1 MMGASVRQ
9 GKGRI
14 MGVQFQ
20 SVLICVGMLLGAQ
33 SAQAQTTAPN
43 TPMTT
48 VVNKDQPAN
57 QALNSSPSA
66 TIAKFRDQG
75 PAGLRKFL
83 ANHGQELQS
92 AELPTPELRSQL
104 DALCQQR
111 DCHASRL
118 YWHTDLAKAQAAAQA
133 SNKPIL
139 SLRLLGNLEDELSC
153 ANSRFFRVAL
163 YPNAQVSK
171 YLRDRFVLHWESVR
185 PAPVMTIDFGDGRK
199 LKRTVTGNSI
209 HYILDAEG
217 RPLEALPGLYGPQAF
232 LQHLQR
238 GEELWQQ
245 TATLKASER
254 QERLRHYHRQRLREI
269 QKNWTQ
275 DLQKAGVPNLPAL
288 AALPSNTPS
297 AVDAAPIAVGKAMVE
312 IPLVSST
319 LSLSTLVNRNRTQ
332 LDEATQPQTWG
343 KIAQSHANQA
353 RLDNHSKALMLSKN
367 SAYQATNTFAK
378 TVQNFEQAMAIDTVR
393 NEYLLH
399 SRLHQWF
406 VEEAHTR
413 DINTLNEKV
422 YAQLFLTPDSDPW
435 LGLVPTDIYSAIEGD
450 GIQLQ

>member
-1 MMGASVRQ
+1 
-9 GKGRI
+9 
-14 MGVQFQ
+14 MGVQLQ
-20 SVLICVGMLLGAQ
+20 SVLIGIGMLLGVQ
-33 SAQAQTTAPN
+33 SAQAQITEPNAPE
-43 TPMTT
+43 
-48 VVNKDQPAN
+48 Q
-57 QALNSSPSA
+57 QALNSSPSK
-66 TIAKFRDQG
+66 TITKLRVQG
-75 PAGLRKFL
+75 PAGLRTFL
-83 ANHGQELQS
+83 TDHAQDLQS
-92 AELPTPELRSQL
+92 TSGLPSPAIRSQL

-139 SLRLLGNLEDELSC
+139 SLRLLGNLDDELSC

-238 GEELWQQ
+238 SEKLWQQ
-245 TATLKASER
+245 TTQLDGNER
-254 QERLRHYHRQRLREI
+254 VQALQQYHRQRLSAI
-269 QKNWTQ
+269 QTNWTQ
-275 DLQKAGVPNLPAL
+275 DLQKAEITNIPAL
-288 AALPSNTPS
+288 AELPQPSNTPS
-297 AVDAAPIAVGKAMVE
+297 AVDAAPIAVGKALVE

-332 LDEATQPQTWG
+332 LDNATQPQTWG
-343 KIAQSHANQA
+343 KIAQFHADQA
-353 RLDNHSKALMLSKN
+353 RLDNNSKALMLSKN
-367 SAYQATNTFAK
+367 RAYQATSKFAK
-378 TVQNFEQAMAIDTVR
+378 TIQNFERALAIDTVR

-406 VEEAHTR
+406 VEDAQTR
-413 DINTLNEKV
+413 DINNLNEKV